1 MARRF
6 RVGGVKRYKPMRPAY
21 RMTNGRIFYEKRG
34 DNQGAYD
41 VKFPYV
47 NPNDGNN
54 AYWVSGYTE
63 LE

>member
-1 MARRF
+1 
-6 RVGGVKRYKPMRPAY
+6 
-21 RMTNGRIFYEKRG
+21 MTNGRIFYEKRG

>member
-6 RVGGVKRYKPMRPAY
+6 RVGGRKRYKPMRPAY

-47 NPNDGNN
+47 QPF
-54 AYWVSGYTE
+54 YWVDGYTVVD
-63 LE
+63 